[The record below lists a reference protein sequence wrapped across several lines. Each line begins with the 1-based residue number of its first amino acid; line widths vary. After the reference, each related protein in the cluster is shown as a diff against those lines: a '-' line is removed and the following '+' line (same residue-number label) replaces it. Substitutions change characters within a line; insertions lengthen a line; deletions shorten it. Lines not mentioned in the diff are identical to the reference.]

1 MSGGREE
8 TTEHRTKQR
17 PYGPQSQKYLLSG
30 SLRKNLMDTCLGNEE
45 LKAFEQR
52 NDKIKVVI
60 QDNYSKSHEWEIET
74 ERLIRL
80 LEYNLNLK
88 N

>member
-1 MSGGREE
+1 
-8 TTEHRTKQR
+8 
-17 PYGPQSQKYLLSG
+17 
-30 SLRKNLMDTCLGNEE
+30 MDTCLGNEE

>member
-1 MSGGREE
+1 
-8 TTEHRTKQR
+8 
-17 PYGPQSQKYLLSG
+17 
-30 SLRKNLMDTCLGNEE
+30 MDTCLGNEE

-60 QDNYSKSHEWEIET
+60 QDNYSKIHEWEIET

>member
-1 MSGGREE
+1 MVA
-8 TTEHRTKQR
+8 TEAIWPTEPKIFALWLFTE
-17 PYGPQSQKYLLSG
+17 KLWIL
-30 SLRKNLMDTCLGNEE
+30 NLGNED

-52 NDKIKVVI
+52 NDKIKVVT

-80 LEYNLNLK
+80 LKYNLNLK